1 MIVHFVEVGGIVDCQ
16 FLSFLSIINNKN
28 RTSFIKI
35 SYIVFS
41 YDLFG
46 PFFSI
51 WPHIKLCISVL
62 LAAYG
67 LTLNYVYQ
75 FP

>member
-1 MIVHFVEVGGIVDCQ
+1 MIVHFVDVGGIVDCQ

-51 WPHIKLCISVL
+51 
-62 LAAYG
+62 
-67 LTLNYVYQ
+67 
-75 FP
+75 